1 MENNDDQRRGM
12 GEDVVHSRKNTGAM
26 AAKVKL
32 NGVGWPVQVELA
44 DAYEVCR
51 AIAAEGADDGK

>member
-1 MENNDDQRRGM
+1 MDAALIHYGSGSGYGSDLARRIV
-12 GEDVVHSRKNTGAM
+12 EEL
-26 AAKVKL
+26 AKVKL